1 MDTNVI
7 ALLHPGEMGAAVGAC
22 LKGRAGVVCALADR
36 SAATA
41 ARAKAAGLEDAGTL
55 EAAVQRSGIVF
66 SVCPPHGALDL
77 ARRVAACGFKGLYI
91 DANAIAPETAR
102 SVGRVVEAAGARF
115 VDAGIIGPPPAKPGS
130 TALVLCGP
138 GRGEAARLLEGSALK
153 TQVLDGPIGSAS
165 ALKACYAAWTKGTW
179 LLLASICAVAE
190 REGVGAALRERWSA
204 THPQL
209 VEQFSA
215 PSANPPKAWRWL
227 GEMEEIAA
235 MFDSA
240 GQPGGFLLAAAEVC
254 RKLERFKDDPSR
266 PSIEKIL
273 PTLLQRAVDG

>member
-1 MDTNVI
+1 MNSNANVV

-22 LKGRAGVVCALADR
+22 LKGRASVVCALADR
-36 SAATA
+36 SAATV
-41 ARAKAAGLEDAGTL
+41 ARAKAAGLEDAGSL
-55 EAAVQRSGIVF
+55 EEALRRSGTVF
-66 SVCPPHGALDL
+66 SVCPPHGALAL
-77 ARRVAACGFKGLYI
+77 AQQVAACGFKGLYV

-115 VDAGIIGPPPAKPGS
+115 VDAGIIGPPPAKPGT
-130 TALVLCGP
+130 TAMVLCGAAS
-138 GRGEAARLLEGSALK
+138 GEAAALLAGSALK
-153 TQVLDGPIGSAS
+153 TQLLEGPIGSAS

-179 LLLASICAVAE
+179 LLLASICAAAE
-190 REGVGAALRERWSA
+190 REGVGAALRERWAA

-215 PSANPPKAWRWL
+215 PSTNPPKAWRWL

-235 MFDSA
+235 MFESA

-266 PSIEKIL
+266 PSIEKII
-273 PTLLQRAVDG
+273 PALL